1 MAKTRNNPP
10 TVLPDDADSLR
21 VQFYLSE
28 GVPRVRF
35 EFPSQQ
41 KTFDHAINEYSSLT
55 GAQKTN
61 LRAML
66 LALRDETFTLE
77 GYT

>member
-1 MAKTRNNPP
+1 MSKTRANPS
-10 TVLPDDADSLR
+10 TVLPDDSESLR

-28 GVPRVRF
+28 GAPRVRF
-35 EFPSQQ
+35 EFPGQQ
-41 KTFDHAINEYSSLT
+41 KTFDHAISEYSSLT

-77 GYT
+77 GYV